1 MIFYCYL
8 SLMQFLMM
16 SSNADD
22 GFLRFGD
29 GDGDGGGGGDAVDVS
44 LMVPF
49 AVALAVDG
57 PIWTAN
63 MIHYYF
69 SSVVVVYHLFSL
81 FFVPQ
86 FLYFY
91 FHENSLTTR
100 LGPRTWYAVGGSL
113 EGR

>member
-29 GDGDGGGGGDAVDVS
+29 GDGDDGGGDDGVDVS

-57 PIWTAN
+57 LILTVN
-63 MIHYYF
+63 KIHYYF
-69 SSVVVVYHLFSL
+69 LSVVVVYHLFSL